1 MAFVGV
7 VGFTN
12 TQKKFN
18 YGFFVGW
25 SCLVLSWVV
34 CVGLWWLG
42 LACVGLHCVKY
53 NIIILI

>member
-18 YGFFVGW
+18 YVFLPCWFVFVSVGLGFSW
-25 SCLVLSWVV
+25 LVLFCFAFVV
-34 CVGLWWLG
+34 LCWLG
-42 LACVGLHCVKY
+42 KC
-53 NIIILI
+53 IL